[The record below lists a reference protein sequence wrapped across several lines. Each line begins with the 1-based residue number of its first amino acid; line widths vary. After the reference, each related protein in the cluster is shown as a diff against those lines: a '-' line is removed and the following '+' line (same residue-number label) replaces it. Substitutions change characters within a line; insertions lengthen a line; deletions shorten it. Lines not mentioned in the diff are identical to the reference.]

1 VWVTRSQAKTAAHGT
16 GEGTVC
22 VCDLG
27 TYSGLI
33 LIARRSGTRWSV
45 LLEERHTIDLLSDT
59 PDRRLR
65 RRAFERAAILLRRF
79 DEIVAGYP
87 DGRAMVV
94 CTAAVR
100 QAPNRE
106 ALVNGLRRM
115 IRCPIRVLSARQ
127 EAGFSAAGALIG
139 LRPARRPTIVIDV
152 GGGSTEVVFG
162 RGARQRVW
170 LKDWGA
176 ARATKHW
183 KMLGKQPP
191 SQRVETLTRMTS
203 EIMGDIPVPHLPHRL
218 VGVGGTI
225 VTLAAIHAGL
235 RKFDASRLHGMSL
248 STDWIAR
255 AGNRFARLDQAQI
268 ARLIPFDPERARVL
282 AAGTI
287 LWTGVLNCLGAD
299 RIIVSTRGLRWGIAS
314 RLAEGPTV

>member
-1 VWVTRSQAKTAAHGT
+1 MTRSPAKTPAHGT

-65 RRAFERAAILLRRF
+65 RRALERAVSLLRRF

-87 DGRAMVV
+87 DGGAMVV

-106 ALVNGLRRM
+106 AFVNGLRRTS
-115 IRCPIRVLSARQ
+115 RCPIRVLSARQ
-127 EAGFSAAGALIG
+127 EAGFSATGALIG
-139 LRPARRPTIVIDV
+139 LRPSRRLAVVIDI

-162 RGARQRVW
+162 DGERQRVW

-191 SQRVETLTRMTS
+191 SQRAKTLTRMTS
-203 EIMGDIPVPHLPHRL
+203 EIMGDIPVPHLPHRV

-225 VTLAAIHAGL
+225 VTLAAIHASL
-235 RKFDASRLHGMSL
+235 RKFDARRLHGMGL
-248 STDWIAR
+248 TTDWITR
-255 AGNRFARLDQAQI
+255 AGRRFARLDQSQI
-268 ARLIPFDPERARVL
+268 ARLIPFDPDRARVL

-287 LWTGVLNCLGAD
+287 LWTGVLNCLGVD

-314 RLAEGPTV
+314 RLAEGRSV